1 MLTQAIFNP
10 WRPATATP
18 PKLSLVAM
26 DAAQQQAIE
35 TLDSELRFILED
47 KGLTPELLAKIAA
60 SHVTK
65 VSVFANIESQEDKF
79 REWVREDLGIEPR
92 GVGRVAT
99 AQLVDAWETARRRGR
114 AQADAD
120 AEAKT
125 QGRPRELLLGQQLE
139 LRNTFEKQVG
149 REVLDK
155 HYPAYAIINSKL
167 TEIEEGELK
176 AEPLDEL
183 VSHDKE
189 DASPGDLNVD
199 FRSGKITLKKTPLKG
214 SLPRGPE
221 ELRELYRLMSNFWLV
236 LRCKLPGRRMF
247 DDLNKETFSDLL
259 DHLLG
264 EDIYGL
270 KVEDES
276 GGTMAQTTWKNL
288 IRYEHELRKQAVKL
302 VNRQGL
308 PLAAALKQA
317 SADVEL
323 RTKYIVTTLALEGT
337 RSSAKRNYPTM
348 EWPAGSDAARGSTDS
363 YGGGRG
369 AKGKGKGRGKD
380 SAKGKTKKGDRAAA
394 KSNGKGEASRFNKV
408 RRANRLKST
417 TDGQN
422 PQKVC
427 WAYNRSSGCGG
438 GCNFAH
444 VCVLCLGGHSVE
456 QCPRYN
462 ELMR

>member
-1 MLTQAIFNP
+1 MLTQAIITP
-10 WRPATATP
+10 RGPRPLTP
-18 PKLSLVAM
+18 KRLLVAM
-26 DAAQQQAIE
+26 DASQQQAIE

-47 KGLTPELLAKIAA
+47 KGLTPELLAKVAA
-60 SHVTK
+60 AHVTK

-79 REWVREDLGIEPR
+79 REWVREDLGIEAR

-139 LRNTFEKQVG
+139 LRNTFEKQIG
-149 REVLDK
+149 KEIQDK
-155 HYPAYAIINSKL
+155 HYPAYAIINAKL

-183 VSHDKE
+183 VSHDRE
-189 DASPGDLNVD
+189 DASTGDLNVD
-199 FRSGKITLKKTPLKG
+199 FKSGKITLKKTPMKG
-214 SLPRGPE
+214 YIPRSPE

-276 GGTMAQTTWKNL
+276 GNTMAQTTWK
-288 IRYEHELRKQAVKL
+288 I
-302 VNRQGL
+302 
-308 PLAAALKQA
+308 
-317 SADVEL
+317 
-323 RTKYIVTTLALEGT
+323 
-337 RSSAKRNYPTM
+337 
-348 EWPAGSDAARGSTDS
+348 
-363 YGGGRG
+363 
-369 AKGKGKGRGKD
+369 
-380 SAKGKTKKGDRAAA
+380 
-394 KSNGKGEASRFNKV
+394 
-408 RRANRLKST
+408 
-417 TDGQN
+417 
-422 PQKVC
+422 
-427 WAYNRSSGCGG
+427 
-438 GCNFAH
+438 
-444 VCVLCLGGHSVE
+444 
-456 QCPRYN
+456 
-462 ELMR
+462 

>member
-1 MLTQAIFNP
+1 MAVD
-10 WRPATATP
+10 P
-18 PKLSLVAM
+18 PSSLRAAM
-26 DAAQQQAIE
+26 DAAQQQAVE
-35 TLDSELRFILED
+35 SLDSELRFILED
-47 KGLTPELLAKIAA
+47 KGLSPELMAKVAL

-79 REWVREDLGIEPR
+79 REWVREDLGIEAR

-99 AQLVDAWETARRRGR
+99 AQLVDAWEAARRRGR

-155 HYPAYAIINSKL
+155 HYPAYTLINSKL

-183 VSHDKE
+183 VSHDRE
-189 DASPGDLNVD
+189 DANPGDLNVD
-199 FRSGKITLKKTPLKG
+199 FKSGKITLKKTTMKG
-214 SLPRGPE
+214 SIPRNPE

-247 DDLNKETFSDLL
+247 DDLSKETFADLL

-270 KVEDES
+270 KVEDEA
-276 GGTMAQTTWKNL
+276 GNALAQTTWKNL
-288 IRYEHELRKQAVKL
+288 IRYEHELRKHAVKL

-308 PLAAALKQA
+308 TLAAALKSA
-317 SADVEL
+317 STNMEL
-323 RTKYIVTTLALEGT
+323 RTKHIVTTLALEGT
-337 RSSAKRNYPTM
+337 RSSTKRNYQTM
-348 EWPAGSDAARGSTDS
+348 EWPTSNDVARGSSDP
-363 YGGGRG
+363 YGGNRG
-369 AKGKGKGRGKD
+369 SKGKSKGRGKD
-380 SAKGKTKKGDRAAA
+380 ASKGKAKRGDKAAGKA
-394 KSNGKGEASRFNKV
+394 NGKSDSSKFNKV

-417 TDGQN
+417 TEGQN

-427 WAYNRSSGCGG
+427 WAYNRGSGCSG

-444 VCVLCLGGHSVE
+444 VCVLCLGAHSVE
-456 QCPRYN
+456 HCPRYD